1 MNSTLIQTSIS
12 FAAGLIVCL
21 LLIPVII
28 KMSLKYKLVD
38 IPNERKV
45 HTKIISR
52 LGGVGIF
59 ASAAIASVVASSS
72 FGAFTGWPVLFTS
85 LLALFLVGI
94 WDDLKNISAKLR
106 FALQIAFSTA
116 VAITGI
122 RLTSLYGVFGIEEL
136 NTFWQYFLT
145 IVIIT
150 GSTNA
155 FNLIDGVDGL
165 AGGMAL
171 IGLIVLSFISYSLGL
186 YSLLVILLAFTG
198 AVIGFL
204 KNNFSPAKIFMG
216 DGGSLVLGYLLSST
230 GILLIEKSNE
240 MQAEINPSR
249 VALAVFAILIIPVFD
264 SLRVFAHR
272 IRKGMSPLKAD
283 KTHIHHLF
291 LVAGLNHKKTALF
304 LYAFELVLL
313 ACAFFLH
320 GIAGIS
326 IAILVMVLLF
336 HFITEILRINQG
348 VETWLAIIK
357 KMENE

>member
-1 MNSTLIQTSIS
+1 MNSLISQSIIS
-12 FAAGLIVCL
+12 LLAGLIICL

-28 KMSLKYKLVD
+28 QLSLRFKLVD
-38 IPNERKV
+38 VPNERKV

-52 LGGVGIF
+52 LGGMGIF
-59 ASAAIASVVASSS
+59 ISTAIACLLATTSLD
-72 FGAFTGWPVLFTS
+72 AFTKWPILFISITALFT
-85 LLALFLVGI
+85 VGI

-106 FALQIAFSTA
+106 FVLQILFSTA
-116 VAITGI
+116 VATTGI
-122 RLTSLYGVFGIEEL
+122 RLTSLHGVFGIEEL
-136 NTFWQYFLT
+136 NIFWQYFLT

-171 IGLIVLSFISYSLGL
+171 IGLIVLSSIAYILGL
-186 YSLLVILLAFTG
+186 YSLLIILLAFTG
-198 AVIGFL
+198 AVMGFL

-216 DGGSLVLGYLLSST
+216 DGGSLVLGYLLSCV
-230 GILLIEKSNE
+230 GILLIEQSN
-240 MQAEINPSR
+240 QVQSSISPSR
-249 VALAVFAILIIPVFD
+249 VALSVFAILIIPVFD

-291 LVAGLNHKKTALF
+291 LVAGLNHKKTAVF
-304 LYAFELVLL
+304 LYCFELLL
-313 ACAFFLH
+313 LCCAFLLQ

-326 IAILVMVLLF
+326 IAILIMVLLF
-336 HFITEILRINQG
+336 HLITEILRINQG

-357 KMENE
+357 KMEKE